1 VKRGCALSRTVV
13 VNQLTEPRM
22 WSLLKWLAMKLAIV
36 RWIVKILGLLAFLPI
51 AFLLKAVGLPL
62 LIVLAVLALPVFFLL
77 FLFGLPVFLVMLVG
91 GLALGVLFAA
101 LSLGLLALKVAVFV
115 VLPIWLL
122 WQLGSWMFRGRARRD
137 VPRQNPSEGV
147 DPA

>member
-1 VKRGCALSRTVV
+1 
-13 VNQLTEPRM
+13 M

-62 LIVLAVLALPVFFLL
+62 LIVLAVLALPVLLLL
-77 FLFGLPVFLVMLVG
+77 FLFGLPIFLVMLVV
-91 GLALGVLFAA
+91 GLAMGVLFAA
-101 LSLGLLALKVAVFV
+101 LAFGMLALKVAVFV
-115 VLPIWLL
+115 VLPIWLMWKL
-122 WQLGSWMFRGRARRD
+122 ASWMFRGRARRD
-137 VPRQNPSEGV
+137 VPRQDPSEGV

>member
-1 VKRGCALSRTVV
+1 
-13 VNQLTEPRM
+13 M

-62 LIVLAVLALPVFFLL
+62 LIVLAVLALPVLLLL
-77 FLFGLPVFLVMLVG
+77 FLFGLPIFLVMLVG
-91 GLALGVLFAA
+91 GLAMGVLFAA
-101 LSLGLLALKVAVFV
+101 LAFGMLALKVAVFV
-115 VLPIWLL
+115 VLPIWLMWKL
-122 WQLGSWMFRGRARRD
+122 ASWMFRGRARRD
-137 VPRQNPSEGV
+137 APRQDPSEGV